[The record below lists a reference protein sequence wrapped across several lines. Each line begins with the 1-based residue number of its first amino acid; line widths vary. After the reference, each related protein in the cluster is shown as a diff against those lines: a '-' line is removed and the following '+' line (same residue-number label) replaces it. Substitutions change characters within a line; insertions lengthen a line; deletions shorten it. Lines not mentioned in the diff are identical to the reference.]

1 MCVPATIQLG
11 HCLISIWCF
20 AANSQFAQHG
30 KFVVL
35 VNILHLNYSHAL
47 QWSLWWWWDT
57 HKVPNAAQLE
67 QQIKVSLRVQHV
79 VKKQITFCQK
89 KETAPSA

>member
-47 QWSLWWWWDT
+47 Q
-57 HKVPNAAQLE
+57 
-67 QQIKVSLRVQHV
+67 
-79 VKKQITFCQK
+79 
-89 KETAPSA
+89 